1 MQGIG
6 PASASA
12 ILTAADPALPFMS
25 DEAVAAALGGKPTY
39 TAKQYVQYAIAM
51 RKRAAELSTEGKTP
65 WSIKSLVICKCT
77 QQAGTDIVL
86 HFFWV

>member
-12 ILTAADPALPFMS
+12 ILTAADPRLPFMS
-25 DEAVAAALGGKPTY
+25 DEAMGLALGGKLQY

-51 RKRAAELSTEGKTP
+51 RKKATGLSREGKI
-65 WSIKSLVICKCT
+65 SSSA
-77 QQAGTDIVL
+77 QQQHSEAER
-86 HFFWV
+86 H